1 MATASLPILRWK
13 GLLAWL
19 PDFLREELSPYPRRV
34 ALVFR
39 MVVAATLI
47 TIVGMTFRT
56 PYTFQAAI
64 YALMISRESRQAT
77 LQSAG
82 TILVVTGIGAAYL
95 LISASFVIDSPLLH
109 FFWVIG
115 SLFLAFYA
123 ISALT
128 NYTAA
133 VIFAI
138 MISLGVPLWDRLL
151 PSETNVED
159 TLWLCLS
166 VVIAAVFTAAVE
178 LVFERRRP
186 GDDIVIPI
194 DDRLS
199 AIETLMTRYAE
210 GSYIDAATKEQ
221 IVQFAMRGTSLLRR
235 ILRRSDYSIQ
245 YSVEMGGVTA
255 LVGRLVDLA
264 ATLTHL
270 GFEASA
276 SDQKRLRN
284 LASALADIRNELLNR
299 RIPGPLQFNADEKS
313 AGVPLL
319 REIEHT
325 VSLIPQAFAA
335 SHSIPEY
342 LLLVDDAPR
351 TSLLAS
357 DAFVNPDHLR
367 FALKGCLAASICYV
381 IYNALGW
388 PGISTAV
395 TTCLLTAL
403 STVGA
408 SHQKQILRILGAL
421 VGGFVLGMGSQ
432 IFILPHL
439 DSISGFVL
447 LFIPVT
453 ALAAWFMTSSPR
465 LSYFGIQIAVA
476 FYLINLSEFR
486 MQTSLE
492 VARDRVVGILFGLFA
507 MWLVFDRL
515 WGMPAARELKETF
528 TSNLR
533 LLARFAREPVSKDLK
548 AATAQRFALGETINT
563 NLDKARALADG
574 VLLEFGHSRVRD
586 LALRSLIRRVQP
598 QMRVLFIMQIAE
610 WKYRA
615 QLPGFELP
623 ETIAVEQREFDDRL
637 AESLDAMA
645 DRVEGR
651 STGMQ
656 QTLQEA
662 RARLERTIQAYRSK
676 GTSEGRFD
684 ALLLLGRKIESSILS
699 LTNEI

>member
-1 MATASLPILRWK
+1 
-13 GLLAWL
+13 LLAWL
-19 PDFLREELSPYPRRV
+19 PDFLREELSPYPGRV

-47 TIVGMTFRT
+47 MIVGMTFRI
-56 PYTFQAAI
+56 PYTYQGAI

-77 LQSAG
+77 LKSAG

-95 LISASFVIDSPLLH
+95 LIFVSFVINSPLLH
-109 FFWVIG
+109 FIWVVG
-115 SLFLAFYA
+115 SFFLTFYA
-123 ISALT
+123 ISALRD
-128 NYTAA
+128 YTAA
-133 VIFAI
+133 VVFAI
-138 MISLGVPLWDRLL
+138 MIALGVPLWDRIL

-166 VVIAAVFTAAVE
+166 VVIGVVITAAVE
-178 LVFERRRP
+178 LVFDRRRP
-186 GDDIVIPI
+186 GDDLVIPI
-194 DDRLS
+194 SDRLS
-199 AIETLMTRYAE
+199 AIERLMIRYAE

-221 IVQFAMRGTSLLRR
+221 IMQFAMRGTSLLRR
-235 ILRRSDYSIQ
+235 ILRRSDYPIQ
-245 YSVEMGGVTA
+245 YSVEMDGVTA

-264 ATLTHL
+264 ATLTQL
-270 GFEASA
+270 QFEASA

-284 LASALADIRNELLNR
+284 LASALANIRNELLNR
-299 RIPGPLQFNADEKS
+299 RIPGPFQFNTDEEP

-325 VSLIPQAFAA
+325 VSLIPEAFAA
-335 SHSIPEY
+335 SLSISDP
-342 LLLVDDAPR
+342 LSPVDDIPR
-351 TSLLAS
+351 PSLLS
-357 DAFVNPDHLR
+357 PDAFVNPDHLR

-381 IYNALGW
+381 IYNAMEW

-403 STVGA
+403 STIGS
-408 SHQKQILRILGAL
+408 SHQKQILRILGAV

-439 DSISGFVL
+439 DSIGGFVL
-447 LFIPVT
+447 LFVAVT
-453 ALAAWFMTSSPR
+453 ALSAWFMTSSPR
-465 LSYFGIQIAVA
+465 LSYFGMQIAVA
-476 FYLINLSEFR
+476 FYLINVTEFR

-492 VARDRVVGILFGLFA
+492 VARDRVVGILLGLFA
-507 MWLVFDRL
+507 MWLIFDQW

-528 TSNLR
+528 ISNLR
-533 LLARFAREPVSKDLK
+533 LLAEFAREPVSKDAK
-548 AATAQRFALGETINT
+548 AATARRFALGETINT
-563 NLDKARALADG
+563 NLDKVRALADG
-574 VLLEFGHSRVRD
+574 VFLEFGHSRPRD
-586 LALRSLIRRVQP
+586 LALRSLIRRAQP

-623 ETIAVEQREFDDRL
+623 EAIAVEQREFDDRL

-645 DRVEGR
+645 ARMEGL
-651 STGMQ
+651 SGGMQ
-656 QTLQEA
+656 QKLQEA
-662 RARLERTIQAYRSK
+662 RARLERTIQAYRAK
-676 GTSEGRFD
+676 GTSEGSFD

-699 LTNEI
+699 LANEI